1 MSHQAVHI
9 ILSHRDANI
18 LLSRR
23 FVIHPLDL
31 GGSFPPVKQQTH
43 AVTIQQQVTMG
54 RMSVQHREVQ
64 CRSGNDFTKCSHL
77 LCVSEIFLG
86 GKRPLHTFQ
95 SNPTQSDLRFEGG
108 GLLPH
113 CPISS
118 SDHVSTVV
126 IAVSFSMAPFMSK
139 FQKTGLALTT
149 LSLLQNPPPPP
160 RKRILVE
167 KVVKGKEKIYPFSII
182 ERTGR

>member
-31 GGSFPPVKQQTH
+31 RGSFPPVKQQTH
-43 AVTIQQQVTMG
+43 AVTIQQQVTTG
-54 RMSVQHREVQ
+54 RVSVQHREVQ
-64 CRSGNDFTKCSHL
+64 CRSGNDFSKCSHL
-77 LCVSEIFLG
+77 LWGPLGLAVNVYRSSSSEVKG
-86 GKRPLHTFQ
+86 PYTP
-95 SNPTQSDLRFEGG
+95 SNLTQSDLRFKGG
-108 GLLPH
+108 GLLPN

-118 SDHVSTVV
+118 SDQVSRVV

-149 LSLLQNPPPPP
+149 LSLLQNFLPQ
-160 RKRILVE
+160 KR
-167 KVVKGKEKIYPFSII
+167 
-182 ERTGR
+182 